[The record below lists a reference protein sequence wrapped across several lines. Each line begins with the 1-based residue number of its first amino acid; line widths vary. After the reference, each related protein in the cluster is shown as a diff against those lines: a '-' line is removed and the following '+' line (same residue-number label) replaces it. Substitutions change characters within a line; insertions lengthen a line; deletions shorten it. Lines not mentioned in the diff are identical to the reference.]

1 MIIHEAIDTIFTL
14 GWSLFAWIAVLAA
27 LVTAVLFGGAAA
39 VAWTVRVLR
48 RRTRRHRPSPDD
60 YEEAA

>member
-14 GWSLFAWIAVLAA
+14 GWTLLAWIAALAA
-27 LVTAVLFGGAAA
+27 LVTAVLFGTAAA
-39 VAWTVRVLR
+39 MCWTVQVLW

>member
-14 GWSLFAWIAVLAA
+14 GWTLVAWVVVLAA
-27 LVTAVLFGGAAA
+27 LVTAVLFGTAAA
-39 VAWTVRVLR
+39 MWWTVRVLR